1 MTDDLS
7 LAAEFPPASREDWL
21 KLVRAALKDRP
32 LERLTAETY
41 DGIPI
46 EPLYARAPDARP
58 IGGRRGPW
66 AVQARVDHP
75 DPAMANAEAL
85 HDLANGA
92 TALTLVFAGSIGAY
106 GYGLPGDAKSIARI
120 LDSVH
125 LDAIA
130 IELQTAEPTRDAAD
144 HVAALVKSRGYD
156 PRAVNIRFGHDAI
169 GAHSL
174 TGTLP
179 IPYRELM
186 PRFAE
191 HVGSLAKQGF
201 KSPLT
206 AADGRLIHNAGGS
219 EAQELAYVIAVAV
232 AYLRA
237 LEASGTALDTARRM
251 IEFRLSA
258 DADQFLTIAK
268 FRALRLLWARIE
280 QACELDPKPAFI
292 SAETAWRMMTRR
304 DPWVNMLRT
313 TIAAFSAGVGG
324 ADALTVLPFT
334 SAIGLADRF
343 ARRVARNSTLLLL
356 EESNVAKVAD
366 PTAGAGG
373 VEDLT
378 EKLSRAAWTLFQEI
392 EAAGG
397 APAALEN
404 GLIQDKVAK
413 VRAAHETATAT
424 RKDALTGTTE
434 FPNLAEAPVQVFDQ
448 KPVPLVPPVANITYP
463 ALKPIR
469 FAEPF
474 ERLRDA
480 SDAMLAKTGA
490 RPKVFLANLGSIAE
504 FTARASFAKTFFEAG
519 GIEAAS
525 NDGFPS
531 HDAMIT
537 AFKASGA
544 KLACLCSTDAVYERD
559 AIDAAR
565 ALKAAGATHIYLAG
579 RAKEAETLKAAG
591 VGTFIFAGGDA
602 LATLKAAHD
611 ILAAESKR

>member
-1 MTDDLS
+1 MTDDLP

-32 LERLTAETY
+32 LERLTAKTY

-46 EPLYARAPDARP
+46 EPLYARSANAAP
-58 IGGRRGPW
+58 IVGRRGPW

-75 DPAMANAEAL
+75 DPAVANAEAL
-85 HDLANGA
+85 HELANGA
-92 TALTLVFAGSIGAY
+92 TALSLVFAGSIGAY
-106 GYGLPGDAKSIARI
+106 GYGLPGDAQSIARI
-120 LDSVH
+120 LEGVH

-144 HVAALVKSRGYD
+144 YVAALVKSRGHA
-156 PRAVNIRFGHDAI
+156 PAVVNIRFGHDAI

-179 IPYRELM
+179 IPYSDLM

-201 KSPLT
+201 TSPLT

-237 LEASGTALDTARRM
+237 LEAAGTPLDAARRM
-251 IEFRLSA
+251 IEFRLAA

-268 FRALRLLWARIE
+268 FRALRGLWARVE
-280 QACELDPKPAFI
+280 QACGLTPKPVFV

-334 SAIGLADRF
+334 SAIGLPDRF
-343 ARRVARNSTLLLL
+343 ARRVARNAELLLL

-366 PTAGAGG
+366 PTAGSGG
-373 VEDLT
+373 IEGLT
-378 EKLSRAAWTLFQEI
+378 DKLSRAAWTLFQEI

-397 APAALEN
+397 APAALEK
-404 GLIQDKVAK
+404 GLIQDKIAK
-413 VRAAHETATAT
+413 VRAAHEAATAT

-434 FPNLAEAPVQVFDQ
+434 FPNLTETPVQVLDL
-448 KPVPLVPPVANITYP
+448 KPVPLGAPVANITYP
-463 ALKPIR
+463 PLKPIR
-469 FAEPF
+469 LAEPF
-474 ERLRDA
+474 EQLREA
-480 SDAMLAKTGA
+480 SDRILAKTGA
-490 RPKVFLANLGSIAE
+490 RPKIFLANLGTIAE
-504 FTARASFAKTFFEAG
+504 FTARASFAKTFFETG

-525 NDGFPS
+525 NDGFANR
-531 HDAMIT
+531 DAMIA

-544 KLACLCSTDAVYERD
+544 KLACLCSTDAVYEHE
-559 AIDAAR
+559 AIDAAK
-565 ALKAAGATHIYLAG
+565 ALKAAGAMHVYLAG
-579 RAKEAETLKAAG
+579 RPKDQAMYETAG
-591 VGTFIFAGGDA
+591 VDTFIFFGCDV
-602 LATLKAAHD
+602 LANLNAAHY
-611 ILAAESKR
+611 LLSM